1 MYISDKLLDQRLL
14 SYRAIQ
20 DETLRQAYIQGAI
33 NDMLEKWQDL
43 IDDQQLKQQFYIK
56 KVSQNK

>member
-1 MYISDKLLDQRLL
+1 MYIGDKLLDQRLL